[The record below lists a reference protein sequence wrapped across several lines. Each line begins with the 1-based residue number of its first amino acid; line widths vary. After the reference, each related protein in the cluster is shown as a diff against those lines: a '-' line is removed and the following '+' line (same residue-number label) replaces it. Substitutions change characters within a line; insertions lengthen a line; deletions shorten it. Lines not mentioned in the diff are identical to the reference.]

1 MLIHVRISGGSALHL
16 NLSCPID
23 RFADT
28 INHGFQHTSAMYHRH
43 LCKERHMKT
52 ITKSVV
58 IALFLFG
65 SLAHADALLINKIQQ
80 DAQTQ
85 IERPSRGMSKATV
98 ASRFGEPKDK
108 VAAVGTP

>member
-1 MLIHVRISGGSALHL
+1 
-16 NLSCPID
+16 
-23 RFADT
+23 
-28 INHGFQHTSAMYHRH
+28 
-43 LCKERHMKT
+43 MKT

-80 DAQTQ
+80 DAQAQ
-85 IERPSRGMSKATV
+85 IERPSRGMNKATV

-108 VAAVGTP
+108 VAAVGTPPISQWVYDNYIVFFEKDQVLHSVVRR